1 LTKVYPY
8 EHTYRSLEI
17 DLYNTAIYNKSKR
30 SRPIM
35 TTYILDT
42 ETTGLVEPHMTE
54 AAYSIVD
61 IINGKVTVLQAPR
74 AKRFNPLKEI
84 SLGSMA
90 ISHICD
96 EDVADEPHHTY
107 FRLPS
112 SVEYLIGHNIDFDMA
127 VLKNAGVTHEPK
139 LICTNAMAN
148 FLLPKLESHKL
159 VSLLY
164 HFHRDI
170 ARAQARDAHAA
181 IADIYFTELVL
192 GSLID
197 LVNSQGHE
205 IIDVESLYEFS
216 EMARIPKH
224 LSFGKHKGE
233 AITDLVTSSEGAG
246 YLKWLLKQDSVD
258 PYLAKACQQALESV

>member
-1 LTKVYPY
+1 
-8 EHTYRSLEI
+8 
-17 DLYNTAIYNKSKR
+17 
-30 SRPIM
+30 
-35 TTYILDT
+35 
-42 ETTGLVEPHMTE
+42 MTE
-54 AAYSIVD
+54 VAYSIVE
-61 IINGKVTVLQAPR
+61 INDGKVFVLQAPR

-96 EDVADEPHHTY
+96 EDVSHEPPHTD

-112 SVEYLIGHNIDFDMA
+112 SVEYLIGHNIDFDMQ

-139 LICTNAMAN
+139 SICTNAMAN
-148 FLLPKLESHKL
+148 YLLPTLESHKL

-170 ARAQARDAHAA
+170 ARAQAKNAHAA

-192 GSLID
+192 ISLID
-197 LVNSQGHE
+197 LANSQGHE
-205 IIDVESLYEFS
+205 ISDVKSLYEFS
-216 EMARIPKH
+216 EIARVPTH

-233 AITDLVTSSEGAG
+233 AIADLAASSEGTG

-258 PYLAKACQQALESV
+258 LYLAQACQQALDLV

>member
-1 LTKVYPY
+1 
-8 EHTYRSLEI
+8 
-17 DLYNTAIYNKSKR
+17 
-30 SRPIM
+30 M

-42 ETTGLVEPHMTE
+42 ETTGLIEPHMTE
-54 AAYSIVD
+54 AAYSI
-61 IINGKVTVLQAPR
+61 IEIAAGKVAVLQAPR

-96 EDVADEPHHTY
+96 EDVVDEPPHTA
-107 FRLPS
+107 FKLPS

-127 VLKNAGVTHEPK
+127 VLKNAGVTHTPK

-148 FLLPKLESHKL
+148 YLLPTLESHKL

-164 HFHRDI
+164 HFHREV
-170 ARAQARDAHAA
+170 ARDQAKDAHAA

-197 LVNSQGHE
+197 LANEQGHV
-205 IIDVESLYEFS
+205 ITDVNSLYEFS
-216 EMARIPKH
+216 QMARIPTH

-233 AITDLVTSSEGAG
+233 AIADLATSSEGAG

-258 PYLAKACQQALESV
+258 PYLAQACEQVLESV

>member
-1 LTKVYPY
+1 
-8 EHTYRSLEI
+8 
-17 DLYNTAIYNKSKR
+17 
-30 SRPIM
+30 M
-35 TTYILDT
+35 TIYILHT
-42 ETTGLVEPHMTE
+42 ETTGLIKPHMTE
-54 AAYSIVD
+54 AAYSIVE
-61 IINGKVTVLQAPR
+61 INNGKVFVLQAPR
-74 AKRFNPLKEI
+74 AKRFNPFKEI

-96 EDVADEPHHTY
+96 EDVADEPPHTD

-127 VLKNAGVTHEPK
+127 VLKNAGVTHIPK

-148 FLLPKLESHKL
+148 FLIPTLESHKL

-170 ARAQARDAHAA
+170 ARTQAKNAHAA

-192 GSLID
+192 GSPID
-197 LVNSQGHE
+197 LANSQGHE
-205 IIDVESLYEFS
+205 ISDVESLYEFS
-216 EMARIPKH
+216 QMARIPTH

-233 AITDLVTSSEGAG
+233 AIADLVASSEGAS
-246 YLKWLLKQDSVD
+246 YIKWLLKQDSVD
-258 PYLAKACQQALESV
+258 PYLAQACQQVLESV

>member
-1 LTKVYPY
+1 
-8 EHTYRSLEI
+8 
-17 DLYNTAIYNKSKR
+17 
-30 SRPIM
+30 M

-42 ETTGLVEPHMTE
+42 ETTGLIEPHMTE

-61 IINGKVTVLQAPR
+61 VINGKVNMLQAPR
-74 AKRFNPLKEI
+74 AKRFNPLKKI

-96 EDVADEPHHTY
+96 EDVADEPPHTD
-107 FRLPS
+107 FRLPN

-127 VLKNAGVTHEPK
+127 VLKNAGVDHTPK
-139 LICTNAMAN
+139 LICTNAIAN
-148 FLLPKLESHKL
+148 YLLPTLESHKL

-197 LVNSQGHE
+197 LANSQGHE
-205 IIDVESLYEFS
+205 ISDVESLYEFS
-216 EMARIPKH
+216 QMARVPTH
-224 LSFGKHKGE
+224 MSFGKYKGE
-233 AITDLVTSSEGAG
+233 AIADLAASSEGAG
-246 YLKWLLKQDSVD
+246 YLKWLVKKNTVD
-258 PYLAKACQQALESV
+258 PYLAKACKNALEQSA

>member
-1 LTKVYPY
+1 
-8 EHTYRSLEI
+8 
-17 DLYNTAIYNKSKR
+17 
-30 SRPIM
+30 M

-54 AAYSIVD
+54 AAYSIVE
-61 IINGKVTVLQAPR
+61 INNGKVDVLQNPR

-96 EDVADEPHHTY
+96 EDVADEPPHTD
-107 FRLPS
+107 FRLPNN
-112 SVEYLIGHNIDFDMA
+112 VEYLIGHNIDFDMA
-127 VLKNAGVTHEPK
+127 VLKNAGVSHTPK

-148 FLLPKLESHKL
+148 FLLPTLESHKL

-170 ARAQARDAHAA
+170 ARVQAKNAHAA
-181 IADIYFTELVL
+181 IADIYFTQLVL

-197 LVNSQGHE
+197 LANSQCHE
-205 IIDVESLYEFS
+205 ISNVESLYNFS
-216 EMARIPKH
+216 QIARIPTH

-233 AITDLVTSSEGAG
+233 AIADLATHSDGAG
-246 YLKWLLKQDSVD
+246 YLKWLLKQDTVD
-258 PYLAKACQQALESV
+258 PYLAEACEQALGLV

>member
-1 LTKVYPY
+1 MI
-8 EHTYRSLEI
+8 S
-17 DLYNTAIYNKSKR
+17 
-30 SRPIM
+30 
-35 TTYILDT
+35 
-42 ETTGLVEPHMTE
+42 GFEPQMTE
-54 AAYSIVD
+54 AAYSIVE
-61 IINGKVTVLQAPR
+61 INDGKVFVLQAPR

-96 EDVADEPHHTY
+96 EDVTDEPPHTD
-107 FRLPS
+107 FRLPN
-112 SVEYLIGHNIDFDMA
+112 SVEYLIRHNIYFDMA
-127 VLKNAGVTHEPK
+127 VLKNAGVTHIPS

-148 FLLPKLESHKL
+148 YLLPTLESHKL

-170 ARAQARDAHAA
+170 ARAQAKDAHAA

-197 LVNSQGHE
+197 LANGQSHE
-205 IIDVESLYEFS
+205 ISDVESLYQFS
-216 EMARIPKH
+216 QMARIPTH

-233 AITDLVTSSEGAG
+233 AIADLAASSEGVG
-246 YLKWLLKQDSVD
+246 YIKWLLKQDSVD
-258 PYLAKACQQALESV
+258 PYLAQACQQALESL